1 MPQTSSRTRITRKEV
16 EAAFAMCNPQ
26 KPETINIQDLKVIM
40 RALGFDPR
48 NEEVER
54 LTKKVQNT
62 IKRVKG
68 DKDEALLTVDQFL
81 DLMKE
86 RLESDKSTEE
96 MRCAFKLF
104 DRDGKGWIDL
114 EDLKRVSN
122 ELGEDIKQ
130 NDLIEM
136 LKEAEADPGQKG
148 RVDEEAFFRIMK
160 RTCLY

>member
-40 RALGFDPR
+40 RAL
-48 NEEVER
+48 
-54 LTKKVQNT
+54 
-62 IKRVKG
+62 G